1 MAEPH
6 AADNALVLEGVHQV
20 HVQNSWDSLVK
31 NGPPVVPDLLN
42 VARQALRVEI
52 AQGIVVRLR
61 GGRRR
66 VLGHP
71 GVVGRRMGRDLG
83 RLARA
88 VVRDRG
94 VDLRRGRAGGRGST
108 DGSLARA
115 RGRGALRGLGR
126 EAAWCRPL
134 RVLLL
139 ERRLL

>member
-6 AADNALVLEGVHQV
+6 AADNALVLEGVNQV
-20 HVQNSWDSLVK
+20 HIQNSWHGLVED
-31 NGPPVVPDLLN
+31 GPPVVPDLLD

-61 GGRRR
+61 GRRRR

-88 VVRDRG
+88 VVRDRS

-115 RGRGALRGLGR
+115 GGRGALRGLGR
-126 EAAWCRPL
+126 EAAWGRPL

-139 ERRLL
+139 EWRLL